1 MIEWAIGLY
10 RVGQDPIAQL
20 FPVAQAN
27 MTIEKGKELKKYKDK
42 AKTITE
48 AAKPAP
54 FTHKSDWLDWSDTF
68 KNFLKHVP
76 GQNDSICGTR
86 KRCPCHG

>member
-1 MIEWAIGLY
+1 MECIEQ
-10 RVGQDPIAQL
+10 GQDPIAQP

-27 MTIEKGKELKKYKDK
+27 AIIEKGKELKKYKDK

-48 AAKPAP
+48 AAKPAT
-54 FTHKSDWLDWSDTF
+54 FTHKSDWLDQSDTF

-76 GQNDSICGTR
+76 GRNDIPLEYIVR
-86 KRCPCHG
+86 EMLLQP